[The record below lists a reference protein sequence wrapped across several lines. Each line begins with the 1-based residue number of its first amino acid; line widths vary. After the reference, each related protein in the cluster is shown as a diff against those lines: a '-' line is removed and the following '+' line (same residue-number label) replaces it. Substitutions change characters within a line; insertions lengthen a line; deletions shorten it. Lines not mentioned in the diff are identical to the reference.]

1 MNSLLLIRDTFGPG
15 CTLGKLYLNNVFLCH
30 TLEDTDRYLDRKGIQ
45 AKIYASTAI
54 GAGKYDVRISMSNR
68 FKKMMPELL
77 NVPGFTG
84 IRIHS
89 GNIAEDTE
97 GCILVGNA
105 RGKDRILDSR
115 SAFEALMS
123 KINNL
128 KPLHIIVTRVG
139 APDTNVK
146 NVEIDSGAT
155 AKDAGTTNR

>member
-1 MNSLLLIRDTFGPG
+1 MNTLLLVRDTFGPG

-45 AKIYASTAI
+45 AKIYASTCI
-54 GAGKYDVRISMSNR
+54 GAGKYDVRVSMSNR

-89 GNIAEDTE
+89 GNTSEDTE
-97 GCILVGNA
+97 GCILVGNV
-105 RGKDRILDSR
+105 RGKDKILDSR
-115 SAFEALMS
+115 SAFESLMS

-128 KPLHIIVTRVG
+128 KLLRIVVTREG
-139 APDTNVK
+139 APDAK
-146 NVEIDSGAT
+146 IESGAPVT
-155 AKDAGTTNR
+155 VKDAGTTNR